1 MWSEGEGRIPESPWT
16 LAGTTWWVIMSFTM
30 TGNIKGGTKAGWE
43 GWREVLGGYE
53 KLWKALCLLGFKQ
66 LWAPHVMMVRWVQ
79 LDLASKAQE
88 RYRPGN
94 YPHHRALKSGSLL
107 WTWWKLW
114 TCTLILHIILGES
127 QDPEVYPW
135 TLIRAIMFDNRS
147 CSIGWDNPG
156 REYSR

>member
-66 LWAPHVMMVRWVQ
+66 LWAPHVMMVPWVQ
-79 LDLASKAQE
+79 LDLPSKAQE

-94 YPHHRALKSGSLL
+94 YAHQRALKSRSLL

-114 TCTLILHIILGES
+114 TYTLILGES
-127 QDPEVYPW
+127 QAPEVYAW
-135 TLIRAIMFDNRS
+135 TLISAMMFDNRS
-147 CSIGWDNPG
+147 CRIGWDNPG
-156 REYSR
+156 RE